1 MLSAISISDVM
12 TREVITLNPKDTF
25 DKAEELFQKNNIHHL
40 PVVDDDKKVLGM
52 ISKSDYLSLSDRF
65 SLFSKSLGEKINKS
79 YFSSLLC
86 EEVMRSPAV
95 CVSHDSA
102 LSVAIG
108 IFQENLF
115 HALPIT
121 DDEKKLV
128 GILSTFDV
136 LNYLSRKLEGQPLIN
151 A

>member
-1 MLSAISISDVM
+1 MLSAISVSKVM
-12 TREVITLNPKDTF
+12 TRDVITLDPKDTF
-25 DKAEELFQKNNIHHL
+25 DKAEELFQRNNIHHL
-40 PVVDDDKKVLGM
+40 PVVDGENKVLGM

-65 SLFSKSLGEKINKS
+65 SLFSKSLGDKINKS

-95 CVSHDSA
+95 CVSQDSSLA
-102 LSVAIG
+102 VAIG

-115 HALPIT
+115 HAIPII
-121 DDEKKLV
+121 DADKKMV

-136 LNYLSRKLEGQPLIN
+136 LNFLNRQLEGQTLIN